1 MKSEERTYIYIL
13 KGLAIFSVVCAHTA
27 PTVAD
32 ATLSAQV
39 FSSLLNYIGTMGVP
53 VFFLISGYLFDKN
66 TRSFK
71 DFWKKKLFSIVV
83 PWLFCETLL
92 WLYIVLRKGGIGI
105 KQWIL
110 FLLGY
115 QHSTYYL
122 SVLMV
127 LFLLFWILKKDWQIY
142 VMMIVSLFSIIS
154 TGWSIGIYRLNEF
167 VGNYYLNFLNW
178 LVFFAIG
185 LILSRKDG
193 MELLFRTIATKKTVL
208 VCSMLI
214 SCCYFAI
221 SFALDADIYYFSRY
235 SLIAHSANIIMIFG
249 LASHIANMKNDCG
262 LRIICEIGK
271 YSFSIYLLHQFLA
284 GVVVAI
290 TNKIGLAGLILIRP
304 FVVIGGVML
313 GIWLLHR
320 MFGSNRLVRVLLG
333 IR

>member
-1 MKSEERTYIYIL
+1 MKSEERAYIYIL

-71 DFWKKKLFSIVV
+71 DFWKKKLFSIVI

-105 KQWIL
+105 KHWIL
-110 FLLGY
+110 FIAGY

-122 SVLMV
+122 SVLLV
-127 LFLLFWILKKDWQIY
+127 LYLLFWILKREWQIY
-142 VMMIVSLFSIIS
+142 VMMILSLFSIIS

-167 VGNYYLNFLNW
+167 LGTFYLNFLNW

-185 LILSRKDG
+185 LILSRKDE
-193 MELLFRTIATKKTVL
+193 MELFRTIATKKAVF

-214 SCCYFAI
+214 SGCYFAI
-221 SFALDADIYYFSRY
+221 SFVLDADIWYFSRY
-235 SLIAHSANIIMIFG
+235 SLIAHSANILMIFG
-249 LASHIANMKNDCG
+249 LANLIANMKNDSG
-262 LRIICEIGK
+262 LRMICEIGK

-284 GVVVAI
+284 GGVVAI

-304 FVVIGGVML
+304 FVVIGGVMM
-313 GIWLLHR
+313 GIIILKR
-320 MFGSNRLVRVLLG
+320 ICGEKKRVYILLG
-333 IR
+333 MR